1 MDKSSGPRRL
11 QEGGRKEAG
20 AAEVYVG
27 NLSWN
32 AGEDDLRQL
41 FAHCG
46 RIVRVRVLKG
56 EDGRSK
62 GVGFVGFD
70 AAEGVDAALRFD
82 GSDYMGRTLRVSR
95 SGERGP
101 KKDPAEGA
109 RAVVSTSTV
118 FVGNVSYQCSE
129 EDLRELFS
137 HAGEIKA
144 IRMARDQE
152 GRTKGFAHIEF
163 ADQEGVARAIS
174 YTNTDLKGR
183 QIRVEYSKDSPSV
196 RGRGAARPPGGWEQI

>member
-1 MDKSSGPRRL
+1 MDKSSGPRRI

-32 AGEDDLRQL
+32 AEEEELRQL
-41 FAHCG
+41 FNHCG
-46 RIVRVRVLKG
+46 RIIRVRVLRG
-56 EDGRSK
+56 DDGRSK

-70 AAEGVDAALRFD
+70 AAEGVDAALLLN

-101 KKDPAEGA
+101 KKGQVEAG
-109 RAVVSTSTV
+109 RAVPSTSTV

-137 HAGEIKA
+137 HAGEIKM
-144 IRMARDQE
+144 IRMARDQD

-163 ADQEGVARAIS
+163 TDQEGVARAIS

-183 QIRVEYSKDSPSV
+183 QIRVEYSKETSV